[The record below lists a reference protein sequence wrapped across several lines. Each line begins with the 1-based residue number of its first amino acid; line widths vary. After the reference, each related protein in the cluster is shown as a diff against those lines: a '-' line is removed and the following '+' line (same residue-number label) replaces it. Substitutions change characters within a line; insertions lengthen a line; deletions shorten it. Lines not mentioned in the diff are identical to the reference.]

1 MKLAFRIVILLTAL
15 PVALGLLGM
24 LLSWAFSC
32 SGMDHIETCAVSGG
46 QRVVAPL
53 IAFVWVSVFV
63 VPAGSV
69 TLAILAIVRFFLN
82 ARQHKT

>member
-1 MKLAFRIVILLTAL
+1 MKTAVRIVVGLTLL
-15 PVALGLLGM
+15 PIALGLLGM

-32 SGMDHIETCAVSGG
+32 SGMEHIETCAVAGG

-63 VPAGSV
+63 VPTG
-69 TLAILAIVRFFLN
+69 LAVLAVLGLVRLVLR
-82 ARQHKT
+82 ARKRA